1 MTRIN
6 VYTATSEFDYATDER
21 DYFAAPTLEGWF
33 DLELATS
40 WDGNNNISLATGS
53 QWDHERL
60 YRTKGG
66 RWVLNWWSQWE
77 GRKETYRFIDPDTA
91 QAWLI
96 ENEYSAEA
104 IKEILGVELE
114 AERGPGQPQIG
125 TPIKAT
131 IATADLAWI
140 DAAIERGEYRTRSEA
155 IRSLVSKALAS

>member
-6 VYTATSEFDYATDER
+6 VYTAIDER
-21 DYFAAPTLEGWF
+21 DPFPEPPTVEGWF
-33 DLELATS
+33 DLESAEVWDEGTR
-40 WDGNNNISLATGS
+40 WDGSNNISLATGS

-60 YRTKGG
+60 YRTAGK
-66 RWVLNWWSQWE
+66 RWVLNAWSQWE
-77 GRKETYRFIDPDTA
+77 GRKETWRFIDHDAA

-104 IKEILGVELE
+104 IKEILGVDLE

-131 IATADLAWI
+131 ITTADLALI
-140 DAAIERGEYRTRSEA
+140 DEAIERGEYPTRSA
-155 IRSLVSKALAS
+155 AVRSLVSKALS